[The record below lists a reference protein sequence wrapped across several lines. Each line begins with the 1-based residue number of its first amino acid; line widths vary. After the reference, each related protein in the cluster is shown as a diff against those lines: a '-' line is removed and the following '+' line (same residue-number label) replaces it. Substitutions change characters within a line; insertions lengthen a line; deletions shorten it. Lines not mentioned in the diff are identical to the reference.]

1 MFKRLYDWVLN
12 LSHSPRAPTA
22 LAAVAFAESSFFP
35 IPPDVMLV
43 PMVMANP
50 GKAWRYAAIA
60 TVASVIGGI
69 AGYAIGA
76 LAYNT
81 LGQWLISFYGY
92 GDKMEAFLQSYRD
105 YGHWIILIKGLTP
118 IPYKLVTIASGIAG
132 YDFFWFIVLSIITRA
147 GRFYMVA
154 GVLNKFGGPIK
165 AFIERNLTLVGII
178 TLAGIIGGF
187 VIAKYFM

>member
-1 MFKRLYDWVLN
+1 MFRRLYDWVLN
-12 LSHSPRAPTA
+12 LSHSPRAPAA
-22 LAAVAFAESSFFP
+22 LGAVSFAESSFFP

-43 PMVMANP
+43 PMVMAKPN
-50 GKAWRYAAIA
+50 KAWTYAAIA
-60 TVASVIGGI
+60 TIASVIGGI

-81 LGQWLISFYGY
+81 LGQWLISLYGY

-132 YDFFWFIVLSIITRA
+132 YDLFWFIVLSLITRA

-165 AFIERNLTLVGII
+165 AFIERNLTLVGIL

-187 VIAKYFM
+187 IIAKYLM